1 MASVRERVRQEV
13 TREILE
19 TARRQLATA
28 GPAELSLR
36 AVAREVGM
44 ASSAVYR
51 YFPSRDDLLTALI
64 VAAYDDLG
72 AAVEQAE
79 AAVPRAQRARRWQE
93 ICVAARRWALDH
105 PHEFTLI
112 YGTPVPGYVAPE
124 RTVAA
129 ATRVQRL
136 LLALLRDVVA
146 AGAPP
151 ILTPPAPPAP
161 AYAPLLAL
169 MGPHI
174 PADRAVLGIVAW
186 TWLVGRI
193 GVELNGQLIGVI
205 DPAAA
210 DPAYAWETAAVGTA
224 VGLA

>member
-1 MASVRERVRQEV
+1 MASVRDRVRQEV
-13 TREILE
+13 TQEILE
-19 TARRQLATA
+19 TARRQLTTV
-28 GPAELSLR
+28 GPVELSLR

-64 VAAYDDLG
+64 VGAYDDLG
-72 AAVEQAE
+72 TAVERAE
-79 AAVPRAQRARRWQE
+79 AAVPRAARARRWQA
-93 ICVAARRWALDH
+93 ICVAARRWGLDH
-105 PHEFTLI
+105 PHEFALI
-112 YGTPVPGYVAPE
+112 YGTPVPGYVAPQ

-136 LLALLRDVVA
+136 LIALLRDVVA

-151 ILTPPAPPAP
+151 VVTPPGAPAP
-161 AYAPLLAL
+161 AYAELLAL
-169 MGPHI
+169 MGPQV

-193 GVELNGQLIGVI
+193 GVELNGQLVGVI

-210 DPAYAWETAAVGTA
+210 DAAYTWEAAAVGTA
-224 VGLA
+224 VGLG